1 MRCRSARARDLSRE
15 DGASA
20 GSSRNNVGIRPPAM
34 DGRASLVHRSA
45 APRPPPRSPLRP
57 APPPPPPSAVGR
69 VGPPREGE
77 GKRQPAIWDL
87 FRRALDLGVPF
98 REQAAALFGGAVFGE
113 IEVVELDLAELR
125 RVG

>member
-1 MRCRSARARDLSRE
+1 MRCRSPRARDLSRE
-15 DGASA
+15 DGAPRGTSQK
-20 GSSRNNVGIRPPAM
+20 NVGIRPPAM

-45 APRPPPRSPLRP
+45 APRPPPRS
-57 APPPPPPSAVGR
+57 AFGR
-69 VGPPREGE
+69 VGPPPQGGGE
-77 GKRQPAIWDL
+77 RQPAIWDL

-113 IEVVELDLAELR
+113 IEVDELDLAELR

>member
-1 MRCRSARARDLSRE
+1 
-15 DGASA
+15 
-20 GSSRNNVGIRPPAM
+20 M
-34 DGRASLVHRSA
+34 DGRTSLVHRIL
-45 APRPPPRSPLRP
+45 APRSPPRS
-57 APPPPPPSAVGR
+57 AFGR

-113 IEVVELDLAELR
+113 IEVDELDLAELR
-125 RVG
+125 RMGRDRRRLVRRDLVLLVCRADRLRGRAQR

>member
-45 APRPPPRSPLRP
+45 APRPPPRSPSRR
-57 APPPPPPSAVGR
+57 A
-69 VGPPREGE
+69 GPPREGE

-113 IEVVELDLAELR
+113 IEVDELDLAELR